1 LIHVSTF
8 KTEIVS
14 PDRVVWSGEAQSVTF
29 RTIEGSMG
37 VLDKR
42 APIVTALDIAMMEVK
57 TEKEKLEFAVHGGLL
72 RMNGEEL
79 VIVTDAAEKAEEIDF
94 YRAEKAKQRAED
106 LLAKAKND
114 VERYKANASLQKNI
128 LRMRVG
134 KKS

>member
-1 LIHVSTF
+1 MSTF

-14 PDRVVWSGEAQSVTF
+14 PDRVVWSGAAQSITF

-57 TEKEKLEFAVHGGLL
+57 TEKGKIEFAVHGGLL

-79 VIVTDAAEKAEEIDF
+79 IIVTDAAEKAEEIDI

-128 LRMRVG
+128 LRMHIG

>member
-1 LIHVSTF
+1 MSTF

-29 RTIEGSMG
+29 RTVEGSMG

-57 TEKEKLEFAVHGGLL
+57 TEKGKIEFAVHGGLL

-79 VIVTDAAEKAEEIDF
+79 IIVTDAAEKAEEIDI

-128 LRMRVG
+128 LRMHIG

>member
-1 LIHVSTF
+1 MSTF

-14 PDRVVWSGEAQSVTF
+14 PYRVVWSGEAQSVTF

-79 VIVTDAAEKAEEIDF
+79 IIVTDAAEKAEEIDF

-106 LLAKAKND
+106 LLSKAKND

-128 LRMRVG
+128 LRMRIG

>member
-1 LIHVSTF
+1 VSTF

-29 RTIEGSMG
+29 RTVEGSMG

-57 TEKEKLEFAVHGGLL
+57 TDKGNLDFAVHGGLL

-79 VIVTDAAEKAEEIDF
+79 IVVTDAAEKAEEIDV

-106 LLAKAKND
+106 LLTKAKND

-128 LRMRVG
+128 LRIHIG

>member
-1 LIHVSTF
+1 LIQVSIF

-42 APIVTALDIAMMEVK
+42 APIVTALDIAMMAVK
-57 TEKEKLEFAVHGGLL
+57 TEKENIEFAVHGGLL

-79 VIVTDAAEKAEEIDF
+79 IIVTDAAEKAEEIDI

-128 LRMRVG
+128 LRMHIG

>member
-1 LIHVSTF
+1 VSTF

-29 RTIEGSMG
+29 RTVEGSMG
-37 VLDKR
+37 VLDRR

-57 TEKEKLEFAVHGGLL
+57 TEKGKIEFAVHGGLL

-79 VIVTDAAEKAEEIDF
+79 IIVTDAAEKAEEIDV

-106 LLAKAKND
+106 LLEKAKND
-114 VERYKANASLQKNI
+114 VERYKAKASLQKNI
-128 LRMRVG
+128 LRMRMG

>member
-1 LIHVSTF
+1 
-8 KTEIVS
+8 
-14 PDRVVWSGEAQSVTF
+14 
-29 RTIEGSMG
+29 MG
-37 VLDKR
+37 VLDRR

-57 TEKEKLEFAVHGGLL
+57 TEKGKIEFAVHGGLL

-79 VIVTDAAEKAEEIDF
+79 IIVTDAAEKAEEIDV

-106 LLAKAKND
+106 LLEKAKND
-114 VERYKANASLQKNI
+114 VERYKAKASLQKNI

>member
-1 LIHVSTF
+1 MSTF

-29 RTIEGSMG
+29 RTVEGSMG

-57 TEKEKLEFAVHGGLL
+57 TDNGKLEFAVHGGLL

-79 VIVTDAAEKAEEIDF
+79 IIVTDAAEKAEEIDV

-128 LRMRVG
+128 LRMHIG

>member
-1 LIHVSTF
+1 MSIF

-42 APIVTALDIAMMEVK
+42 APIVTALDIAMMAVK
-57 TEKEKLEFAVHGGLL
+57 TEKENIEFAVHGGLL

-79 VIVTDAAEKAEEIDF
+79 IIVTDAAEKAEEIDI

-128 LRMRVG
+128 LRMHIG

>member
-1 LIHVSTF
+1 MSTF

-29 RTIEGSMG
+29 RTVEGSMG

-57 TEKEKLEFAVHGGLL
+57 TDKGNLDFAVHGGLL

-79 VIVTDAAEKAEEIDF
+79 IVVTDAAEKAEEIDV

-106 LLAKAKND
+106 LLTKAKND

-128 LRMRVG
+128 LRIHIG

>member
-1 LIHVSTF
+1 MSTF

-79 VIVTDAAEKAEEIDF
+79 IIVTDAAEKAEEIDV
-94 YRAEKAKQRAED
+94 YRAQKAKQRAED
-106 LLAKAKND
+106 LLSKAKND

-128 LRMRVG
+128 LRMHIG

>member
-1 LIHVSTF
+1 MSTF

-79 VIVTDAAEKAEEIDF
+79 IIVTDAAEKAEEIDV
-94 YRAEKAKQRAED
+94 YRAQKAKQRAED
-106 LLAKAKND
+106 LLSKAKND

-128 LRMRVG
+128 LRMSIG

>member
-1 LIHVSTF
+1 MSTF

-14 PDRVVWSGEAQSVTF
+14 PDRVVWSGEAQSITF

-57 TEKEKLEFAVHGGLL
+57 TEKGKIEFAVHGGLL

-79 VIVTDAAEKAEEIDF
+79 SIVTDAAEKAEEIDI

-128 LRMRVG
+128 LRMHIG

>member
-1 LIHVSTF
+1 MSTF

>member
-1 LIHVSTF
+1 MSTF

-29 RTIEGSMG
+29 RTVEGSMG
-37 VLDKR
+37 VLDRR

-57 TEKEKLEFAVHGGLL
+57 TEKGKIEFAVHGGLL

-79 VIVTDAAEKAEEIDF
+79 IIVTDAAEKAEEIDV

-106 LLAKAKND
+106 LLEKAKND
-114 VERYKANASLQKNI
+114 VERYKAKASLQKNI
-128 LRMRVG
+128 LRMRMG

>member
-1 LIHVSTF
+1 MSTF
-8 KTEIVS
+8 KAEIVS
-14 PDRVVWSGEAQSVTF
+14 PDRIVWSGEAQSVTF
-29 RTIEGSMG
+29 RTVEGSMG

-57 TEKEKLEFAVHGGLL
+57 TEKENLEFAVHGGLL

-79 VIVTDAAEKAEEIDF
+79 IIVTDAAEKAEEIDL

-128 LRMRVG
+128 LRIHIG

>member
-1 LIHVSTF
+1 MSTF

-29 RTIEGSMG
+29 RTVEGSMG

-42 APIVTALDIAMMEVK
+42 APIVTALDIAMMAVK
-57 TEKEKLEFAVHGGLL
+57 TEKETLEFAVHGGLL

-79 VIVTDAAEKAEEIDF
+79 IIVTDAAEKAEEIDL

-106 LLAKAKND
+106 LLTKAKND

-128 LRMRVG
+128 LRMRIG

>member
-1 LIHVSTF
+1 VSTF
-8 KTEIVS
+8 KAEIVS
-14 PDRVVWSGEAQSVTF
+14 PDRIVWSGEAQSVTF
-29 RTIEGSMG
+29 RTVEGSMG

-57 TEKEKLEFAVHGGLL
+57 TEKENLEFAVHGGLL

-79 VIVTDAAEKAEEIDF
+79 IIVTDAAEKAEEIDL

-128 LRMRVG
+128 LRIHIG

>member
-1 LIHVSTF
+1 MSTF

-29 RTIEGSMG
+29 RTVEGSMG
-37 VLDKR
+37 VLDRR

-57 TEKEKLEFAVHGGLL
+57 TEKGKIEFAVHGGLL

-79 VIVTDAAEKAEEIDF
+79 IIVTDAAEKAEEIDV

-106 LLAKAKND
+106 LLEKAKND
-114 VERYKANASLQKNI
+114 VERYKAKASLQKNI

>member
-1 LIHVSTF
+1 VSTF

-29 RTIEGSMG
+29 RTVEGSRG
-37 VLDKR
+37 VLDRR

-57 TEKEKLEFAVHGGLL
+57 TEKGKIEFAVHGGLL

-79 VIVTDAAEKAEEIDF
+79 IIVTDAAEKAEEIDV

-106 LLAKAKND
+106 LLEKAKND
-114 VERYKANASLQKNI
+114 VERYKAKASLQKNI

>member
-1 LIHVSTF
+1 VSTF

-29 RTIEGSMG
+29 RTVEGSMG
-37 VLDKR
+37 VLDRR

-57 TEKEKLEFAVHGGLL
+57 TEKGKIEFAVHGGLL

-79 VIVTDAAEKAEEIDF
+79 IIVTDAAEKAEEIDV

-106 LLAKAKND
+106 LLEKAKND
-114 VERYKANASLQKNI
+114 VERYKAKASLQKNI